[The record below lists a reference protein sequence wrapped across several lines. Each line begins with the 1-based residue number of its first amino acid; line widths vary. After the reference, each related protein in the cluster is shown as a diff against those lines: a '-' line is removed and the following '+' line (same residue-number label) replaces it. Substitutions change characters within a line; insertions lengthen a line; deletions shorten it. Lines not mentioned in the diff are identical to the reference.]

1 VLSVPTSDADSPL
14 DTPGVPLVST
24 AGHARAHEPP
34 VQALC
39 PTESLL

>member
-24 AGHARAHEPP
+24 AACAKAARSAMMI
-34 VQALC
+34 L
-39 PTESLL
+39 